1 MIRLIRFCIYL
12 EGGVFFL
19 FFNILLSF
27 LFCVLLVVDEVLEIL
42 FFWLLGLFGYFN
54 WIIYFKVLMVILIG
68 FDFNFV

>member
-54 WIIYFKVLMVILIG
+54 
-68 FDFNFV
+68 